1 MAFNFSPDKGTS
13 EHYVIPAGTY
23 AARLYAVV
31 DLGHQW
37 TQFLNKPGKWSR
49 QIYIGFEIPELTFEA
64 EDKVTGEKSIKPRV
78 IGRQYT
84 LSYYK
89 ESRLKALVQALI
101 GRALTDEEQN
111 KTGYPLETLVGKPCL
126 ISVIHKEGT
135 KDGQPVTYANMDS
148 IVAAPKG
155 LTVPEQ
161 FNPAML
167 FCITEDEERIV
178 YDKAVYDKLYQ
189 WLQDKIAK
197 SREFTNP
204 SAPDEQLSD
213 DEPIQETSDT
223 SVPFGSDEDEPK
235 PEMFTWLDSTFT
247 RADWLT
253 RLHQAAAGRFDEPV
267 DLDKMEHDDLQATG
281 ERMIKKYLALTA
293 KKKVT
298 A

>member
-1 MAFNFSPDKGTS
+1 MAFDFSPDKGTS

-89 ESRLKALVQALI
+89 ESHLKALVQALI

-148 IVAAPKG
+148 IVAAPKC

-161 FNPAML
+161 FNPDMIY
-167 FCITEDEERIV
+167 CIDSDPNQVV
-178 YDKAVYDKLYQ
+178 YGKLYQ
-189 WLQDKIAK
+189 WLQDRIQK
-197 SREFTNP
+197 SQEFQHEE
-204 SAPDEQLSD
+204 DVE
-213 DEPIQETSDT
+213 EPATEETSDI

-253 RLHQAAAGRFDEPV
+253 RLHQAAAGRFDEPP

>member
-101 GRALTDEEQN
+101 GRAMTDGEQN

-135 KDGQPVTYANMDS
+135 KDGQPVTYANVDS

-161 FNPAML
+161 FNPDMVY
-167 FCITEDEERIV
+167 CIENDPEQ
-178 YDKAVYDKLYQ
+178 AVYGKLYQ
-189 WLQDKIAK
+189 WLQVRIQK
-197 SREFTNP
+197 SRELQHE
-204 SAPDEQLSD
+204 DD
-213 DEPIQETSDT
+213 VDEPLQESADT
-223 SVPFGSDEDEPK
+223 SEPFMDGPIT
-235 PEMFTWLDSTFT
+235 PEQMTQLKGLYQTKG
-247 RADWLT
+247 LT
-253 RLHQAAAGRFDEPV
+253 RDQFIAKLPAGVNLPSGLTEVQAARLIAE
-267 DLDKMEHDDLQATG
+267 
-281 ERMIKKYLALTA
+281 LAEA
-293 KKKVT
+293 
-298 A
+298 